1 MCLCWSLWK
10 ERNKRFF
17 EGVEQLEQATKSSF
31 MYNFMNWTRLYLND
45 HATPMVGKLSRLIEL
60 KVRRGKL
67 FFIFIFPF
75 RLTMMALFT

>member
-1 MCLCWSLWK
+1 
-10 ERNKRFF
+10 
-17 EGVEQLEQATKSSF
+17 
-31 MYNFMNWTRLYLND
+31 MNWTRLYLND

-60 KVRRGKL
+60 KVTRGKL